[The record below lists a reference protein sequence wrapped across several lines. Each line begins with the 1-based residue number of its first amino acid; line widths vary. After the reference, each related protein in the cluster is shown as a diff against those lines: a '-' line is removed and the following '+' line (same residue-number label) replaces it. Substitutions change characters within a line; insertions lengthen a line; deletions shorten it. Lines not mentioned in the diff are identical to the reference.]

1 MPRNLVVDIKSP
13 KFQSTS
19 ETTTRPQ
26 VKQAYAIQSQ
36 NDFHLECEIN
46 SQIANDADGHDGGG
60 DVRIYWW
67 FRSSSTNRS
76 TILKRPQTAAA
87 AAAALD
93 PSTGE
98 DRNLFVSGSPNKM
111 TIVSRIFI
119 DCASRE
125 HEGEYVCAAF
135 RGREY
140 HLSKVNLQVLGKH

>member
-1 MPRNLVVDIKSP
+1 MPRTLVVDIKSP

-19 ETTTRPQ
+19 ETTRPQ

-46 SQIANDADGHDGGG
+46 SQIANADGHDVGGEL
-60 DVRIYWW
+60 RIYWW

-76 TILKRPQTAAA
+76 IILKRPQ
-87 AAAALD
+87 AAALD
-93 PSTGE
+93 HPTGE
-98 DRNLFVSGSPNKM
+98 KRNLFVAGSLNKM

-140 HLSKVNLQVLGKH
+140 HLSKVNLQVLGNK